1 MNLKHMYKI
10 LVPKSLTWSV
20 CVKSDVKLAVAFAR
34 LLPLIFGKVSVSKI
48 KVVWYFARF
57 CSNMHRTR
65 GPKGLALYLK
75 ACCTIVQQV
84 AGGMQV
90 KSPWVLG
97 ANIARTKSG
106 IPRLIPHGHRQ
117 SLLAGDVGVI
127 RLWLSLLGLYRVIEF
142 KGALKLKTITEPGKE
157 ISQIRR
163 EFSKFWGDFLDS
175 LEIHTSKVSRIDP
188 SRDLDPK
195 SLPPILKASPC
206 IGGSTSVCNFVID
219 SIAIYSDT
227 EYYSA
232 LKEWLV
238 EVDGLDLL
246 WALKS
251 IGEVYHRVGLDVLI
265 KWWGKPL
272 LLGRLGFL
280 EEPGKIRVVAMVPL
294 LIQGIMKPLHDWIFS
309 RLRVIVTDGTFNQ
322 IGPVRALLDAC
333 EELNIRS
340 LYSYDLSAATDR
352 LPVDLQVDLL
362 SEIMGNKLALL
373 WKGLLVSRPYR
384 LPKIAK
390 SYNLGF
396 NEVKY
401 EVGQPMGALSSWA
414 MLALTHHAIV
424 QFAAS
429 RVKAKQPKGW
439 FTGYAVLGDDI
450 VISNE
455 LVAAEYL
462 RIMDD
467 LGVQVGLAKS
477 LISKTRSLEFA
488 KRTFIRGRDCSPVSL
503 AEVSVSLVNLQ
514 AAAELFAKCRGFID
528 LKLSHVARFAGFGYK
543 NLAQLQVGFS
553 LNNRL
558 SRLLAYLCRPGG
570 LFPMPLE
577 AWLSSI
583 GPGGQ
588 GVAKDHRYW
597 VTSERLWRLSFEL
610 VSRSLTKSAE
620 VVRQIF
626 MWNISET
633 KTSKGKLV
641 NPIFGEGNPLSA
653 AGSIAAFNVFMNEWV
668 AYPLGQRLRKRLEVA
683 DDAIRV
689 LEPGILPDW
698 ESFEALWTQ
707 IIGLEDGASA
717 LPTKWTFSKQ
727 DPLELKP
734 STRLVTLW
742 VGLRKLILRERA
754 PVLSLRPG
762 SVQPRKATRR
772 RRIG

>member
-1 MNLKHMYKI
+1 MYKI

-48 KVVWYFARF
+48 KVVWHFARF
-57 CSNMHRTR
+57 CSKMYRNR

-75 ACCTIVQQV
+75 ACAVIVQQV

-90 KSPWVLG
+90 TSPWVLG
-97 ANIARTKSG
+97 ANVARTKSG
-106 IPRLIPHGHRQ
+106 IPRLVPHGHRQ
-117 SLLAGDVGVI
+117 SILAGDVGVI

-142 KGALKLKTITEPGKE
+142 KGALKLKTITEPGKD
-157 ISQIRR
+157 ISQVRR
-163 EFSKFWGDFLDS
+163 EFKRFWGDFLDS
-175 LEIHTSKVSRIDP
+175 LSIHTGKESRIDP
-188 SRDLDPK
+188 SIVLDPK
-195 SLPPILKASPC
+195 SLPPILKASPA
-206 IGGSTSVCNFVID
+206 IGGNTSVCNFVID
-219 SIAIYSDT
+219 SIAIFSDV

-246 WALKS
+246 WALEH
-251 IGEVYHRVGLDVLI
+251 IGEIYHRVGLDNLI

-272 LLGRLGFL
+272 PLGRLGFL

-309 RLRVIVTDGTFNQ
+309 LLRVIVTDGTFNQ
-322 IGPVRALLDAC
+322 IGPVRNLLDAC
-333 EELNIRS
+333 EEMNIRS

-384 LPKIAK
+384 LPNIAK

-396 NEVKY
+396 YEVKY

-429 RVKAKQPKGW
+429 RVGAKQPKGW

-514 AAAELFAKCRGFID
+514 AAAELFAKCSKFIA

-543 NLAQLQVGFS
+543 NLAQLQIGFS

-558 SRLLAYLCRPGG
+558 SRLLAYICRPGG
-570 LFPMPLE
+570 LFPMPFE
-577 AWLSSI
+577 AWISAI
-583 GPGGQ
+583 GPGGS
-588 GVAKDHRYW
+588 GAAKDHRYW
-597 VTSERLWRLSFEL
+597 VTSARLWSLSFKI
-610 VSRSLTKSAE
+610 VSRSLLRSSE
-620 VVRQIF
+620 VIRRIF

-633 KTSKGKLV
+633 KTPKGKLV
-641 NPIFGEGNPLSA
+641 NPIFQEGNPLGD
-653 AGSIAAFNVFMNEWV
+653 AGSVASFNTFMNEWV
-668 AYPLGQRLRKRLEVA
+668 AYPLGSRLRKRLEVA

-689 LEPGILPDW
+689 LEPGVLPEW
-698 ESFEALWTQ
+698 ESFEALWKQ
-707 IIGLEDGASA
+707 VISLEDGVDA
-717 LPTKWTFSKQ
+717 LPTKWDFSKQ

-734 STRLVTLW
+734 STRIVTLW

-762 SVQPRKATRR
+762 SVPPPQAKRR
-772 RRIG
+772 RRSS